1 MPQTDNF
8 THFGIA
14 TITICIPSY
23 LLIFSLNSE
32 TWQERYMAMFYWIR
46 EFLAHPFNR
55 HRSESERPRNW
66 WSRFWEPK
74 SAPVLQKRR
83 QSHPLIAYEDL
94 ASRTEK
100 PGIAV
105 GQREPR
111 RPSFP
116 QTSRVGS
123 RDRAV
128 KFDLPS
134 FNRRP
139 RLGNRETNLSDLGP
153 LATLPEEDLSNIS
166 RPRRGLFKSFADK
179 ISVQN
184 SPNSPV

>member
-14 TITICIPSY
+14 TIAICIPSY

-46 EFLAHPFNR
+46 EFLAHPFSR
-55 HRSESERPRNW
+55 HRPESERPRNW
-66 WSRFWEPK
+66 WSRFWEPQ

-83 QSHPLIAYEDL
+83 QSLSLAAYEDL
-94 ASRTEK
+94 VSRTEK
-100 PGIAV
+100 LGVAV
-105 GQREPR
+105 SRQEPQRS
-111 RPSFP
+111 SFS

-123 RDRAV
+123 RDGVV
-128 KFDLPS
+128 KFDLPP
-134 FNRRP
+134 FDRRP
-139 RLGNRETNLSDLGP
+139 RLDNREMNLSELGP
-153 LATLPEEDLSNIS
+153 LATLPEEDLSNVS
-166 RPRRGLFKSFADK
+166 RPRRNLFKSFTDK

>member
-32 TWQERYMAMFYWIR
+32 TWQDRYKAMFYWIR

-83 QSHPLIAYEDL
+83 QSLSLTAYEDL
-94 ASRTEK
+94 VSRTEK
-100 PGIAV
+100 SGVKV
-105 GQREPR
+105 GQQVPQRS
-111 RPSFP
+111 SFP

-123 RDRAV
+123 RDSTI

-134 FNRRP
+134 LDRRS
-139 RLGNRETNLSDLGP
+139 RLDNRETRLSDLGP
-153 LATLPEEDLSNIS
+153 LETLPEEDLSNIS
-166 RPRRGLFKSFADK
+166 RPRRSLFKSFTDK

>member
-14 TITICIPSY
+14 TIAICIPSY

-32 TWQERYMAMFYWIR
+32 TWQERYMAIFYWTR
-46 EFLAHPFNR
+46 ELLAHPFSR
-55 HRSESERPRNW
+55 HRPESERPRNW

-83 QSHPLIAYEDL
+83 QSHSLTAYEDL
-94 ASRTEK
+94 VSRTEK
-100 PGIAV
+100 LGVAAS
-105 GQREPR
+105 QQEPR
-111 RPSFP
+111 KPSFP

-123 RDRAV
+123 RDSVV
-128 KFDLPS
+128 KFHLPP
-134 FNRRP
+134 FDRRP
-139 RLGNRETNLSDLGP
+139 RLDNQETNLSDLGP
-153 LATLPEEDLSNIS
+153 LTTLPEEDLSNTS
-166 RPRRGLFKSFADK
+166 QSKRSLFRSFTDK
-179 ISVQN
+179 ASVQN